1 LFVNFHLSPSNA
13 HDGPEGRKWIKN
25 ATVLSE
31 LVIILMG
38 LILCTT
44 VHQERNWFRI
54 SSLEV
59 PIIASKDLGLFYIL
73 SIDGGGIRGFF
84 PAAILKHIETELKV
98 PLRER
103 FNMFAGT
110 STGSIIAAFL
120 ACGANMDKVAGV
132 YRDDGPSIFSRR
144 RFWGPRVFEPAIRS
158 RYRQRRLREALA
170 PLLGNVTLGS
180 VEVPLVLPATDIGKG
195 EAHLFRSG
203 YAVDKNEDLQVP
215 LVDAVI
221 ASCSAPTYFDPTRI
235 GNTLLA
241 DGGLW
246 ANSPALAA
254 VIEARQTLDITLE
267 NIRVLSLGTGH
278 SPTGYGLIEQK
289 HWGFING
296 WRGTEF
302 IDFLMFLQTRSTHNY
317 LEMLLDKK
325 QFFRLTFESET
336 PLHLDDCSIMKDL
349 ETKAGEVFR
358 ENREKIRLFLN
369 G

>member
-1 LFVNFHLSPSNA
+1 MFVNFHLSPSNA

-336 PLHLDDCSIMKDL
+336 PRHLDDCSIMKDL